1 MDRLSN
7 IIAFVTVAETGSFAE
22 TARKLNIANSVVSKR
37 IKDLEEFLGVRLIQR
52 STRSLRLTDVG
63 YQYFDQ
69 TRRMIHELAETEE
82 NIRYR
87 NENPVGELKVSA
99 PVSFG
104 TEFLGP
110 ALSSYLEK
118 YPDVTIK
125 LHLTDLM
132 VDLRGEGYDVAIAT
146 GDIADTSVIA
156 KKLAESR
163 RVVVA
168 SPAYLKEHGRPER
181 PQDLGAHNCMNY
193 THMLNGKHWPFRVNG
208 RRHLQL
214 VGGRFMAN
222 NGMLLREAAV
232 NGCGITMLP
241 TFLVGTQVAAGDLE
255 LLLEDFEEE
264 PLIIRAAY
272 VQQRL
277 LSARTRTFIDHL
289 AKYFSGFAE

>member
-22 TARKLNIANSVVSKR
+22 TARRLNLANSVISKR

-69 TRRMIHELAETEE
+69 TRRLIHELAEAEE
-82 NIRYR
+82 NIRYK

-110 ALSSYLEK
+110 AISSYLEK
-118 YPDVTIK
+118 YPDVTVK
-125 LHLTDLM
+125 LHLTDMM
-132 VDLRGEGYDVAIAT
+132 VDLRGEGYDIAIAT
-146 GDIADTSVIA
+146 GEITDTSVIA

-168 SPAYLKEHGRPER
+168 SPDYLKKHGRPET
-181 PQDLGAHNCMNY
+181 PQDLATHNCLSY
-193 THMLNGKHWPFRVNG
+193 THMLDGRHWPFIVNG
-208 RRHLQL
+208 RRHMQL

-222 NGMLLREAAV
+222 NGMLLREAAI
-232 NGCGITMLP
+232 NGCGITTLP
-241 TFLVGTQVAAGDLE
+241 TFLVGKHIAGGALE
-255 LLLEDFEEE
+255 LLLEDYEEE
-264 PLIIRAAY
+264 PLVIRAAY

-289 AKYFSGFAE
+289 SKYFSGFSA